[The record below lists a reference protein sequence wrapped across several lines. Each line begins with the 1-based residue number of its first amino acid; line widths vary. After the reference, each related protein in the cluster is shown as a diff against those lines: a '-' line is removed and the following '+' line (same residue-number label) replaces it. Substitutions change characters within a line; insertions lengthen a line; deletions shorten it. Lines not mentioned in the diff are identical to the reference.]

1 MSTSHHSAE
10 KAALLEVRGLHVE
23 FLTPEGLVH
32 AVNGVDF
39 DVARGES
46 LAIVG
51 ESGSGKTVAAMA
63 LVGLV
68 PSPPAR
74 IRGERA
80 VLNGLNLLALDERKL
95 SEIRGSRI
103 GFVFQ
108 DPLSAL
114 NPVLTI
120 GRQISEVIERHL
132 NIKGG
137 EAKRRAVDWLV
148 RVGIADS
155 QGVADSFPHQ
165 LSGGMRQRAM
175 IAMGLAGEPE
185 LLIADE
191 PTTALDVTVQ
201 AQIVDL
207 MLQLRDDLGMALVWI
222 SHDLGVVA
230 GLADRVAVMYAGRI
244 VESGSVQDLYGRP
257 AHPYT
262 RGLISSVPD
271 LRTERLSRL
280 ATIPGGTPDPMALP
294 PGCAYFP
301 RCGISERECDARVPV
316 MARISSSHWIACT
329 PAANGI
335 VAAEG
340 QGDE

>member
-1 MSTSHHSAE
+1 M
-10 KAALLEVRGLHVE
+10 E

-80 VLNGLNLLALDERKL
+80 VLNGLNLLALDDRKL
-95 SEIRGSRI
+95 SEVRGSRI

-137 EAKRRAVDWLV
+137 EAKKRAVDWLV

-155 QGVADSFPHQ
+155 QDVADSFPHQ

-175 IAMGLAGEPE
+175 IAMALAGEPE

-244 VESGSVQDLYGRP
+244 VESASVQDLYGRP
-257 AHPYT
+257 VHPYT

-271 LRTERLSRL
+271 LRAERLSRL

-301 RCGISERECDARVPV
+301 RCGISEHECEARVPV
-316 MARISSSHWIACT
+316 TTSISSSHWIACT
-329 PAANGI
+329 PAAKEI
-335 VAAEG
+335 EVAERE
-340 QGDE
+340 GDE